1 MSAKRLRRFRVL
13 LDDSDAVADIAAEDV
28 WTAAP
33 YAAVVDRLS
42 AEACEAGGRPLD
54 DDAAAAFVELRDR
67 LEEFELWKDVYSRI
81 RAKTDFRG
89 KSGVDPDVLEAMA
102 EYVQKIRRD
111 LFKKDRAAV
120 TDRLVD
126 FLSELGG
133 AIDDAKA
140 AVEDA

>member
-1 MSAKRLRRFRVL
+1 MAAKRLRVL
-13 LDDSDAVADIAAEDV
+13 LDDDDAVADIAAKDA
-28 WTAAP
+28 WSAAP

-42 AEACEAGGRPLD
+42 AEAREAGGQPVD
-54 DDAAAAFVELRDR
+54 DDAVAAFVDLRDL

-81 RAKTDFRG
+81 RAKTDFHG

-102 EYVQKIRRD
+102 KYVQKLRRD